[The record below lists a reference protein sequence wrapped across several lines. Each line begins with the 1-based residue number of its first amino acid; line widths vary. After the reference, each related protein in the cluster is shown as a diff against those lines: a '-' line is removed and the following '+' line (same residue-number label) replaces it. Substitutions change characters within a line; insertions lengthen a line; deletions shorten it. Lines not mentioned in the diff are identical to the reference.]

1 MSMAFEMPG
10 SYMSTSIYGTT
21 SIKTYI
27 CSVEGGVQPRD
38 KLPSAVLSVM
48 NTSINRNLVLLP
60 LKVHMNVNFPE
71 RMLSARSVGS
81 LNVPAVT

>member
-1 MSMAFEMPG
+1 
-10 SYMSTSIYGTT
+10 MSTSIYGTT
-21 SIKTYI
+21 LIKTYI
-27 CSVEGGVQPRD
+27 CSVEGGVEGGVQPRD

-48 NTSINRNLVLLP
+48 TRNINRNLVLLP